1 MATSLQHTSF
11 HEPEPRRSAG
21 GATIGD
27 KFFIYRGNL
36 KSFEG
41 DLPYPR
47 ASHVHVFAMRL
58 AKWSTVQTTGQ
69 HPPSLWGF
77 ACVAIGHRIY
87 YFGGYDGTMTSFTN
101 ALHEFDSIASHW
113 RALDSANPDAAPM
126 AKMSSAVIAVDD
138 ETLCTLGG
146 FGMPTGRPP
155 AGSRFVPSSAYRDGR
170 GRTNEIHLYSLR
182 SSKNW
187 YHYVLSL
194 LMVTPAVMI
203 CVHGHCGSWLFVLV
217 LKGTL
222 LASTIFLFPRQILQT
237 DGILCVGIGQ
247 KNLAH

>member
-11 HEPEPRRSAG
+11 HEPEPRSGAG

-27 KFFIYRGNL
+27 KFFIYRGIL
-36 KSFEG
+36 ESFVG
-41 DLPYPR
+41 DPPYR
-47 ASHVHVFAMRL
+47 ASHVDVFAMRL

-77 ACVAIGHRIY
+77 ACAAIGHRIY
-87 YFGGYDGTMTSFTN
+87 YFGGYDGTSFSN

-126 AKMSSAVIAVDD
+126 AKTNSAIIAVDD

-155 AGSRFVPSSAYRDGR
+155 AGSRFVPSSVSRDGR
-170 GRTNEIHLYSLR
+170 GYTSEIHLYSLR

-187 YHYVLSL
+187 YH
-194 LMVTPAVMI
+194 
-203 CVHGHCGSWLFVLV
+203 C
-217 LKGTL
+217 
-222 LASTIFLFPRQILQT
+222 FLIN
-237 DGILCVGIGQ
+237 DGDPCCDDRCTWTS
-247 KNLAH
+247 